1 VLECCMQESGS
12 PAPTPAAPSAAVTAP
27 RPSQATLFFTF
38 LKIGL
43 SGFGGVLPFARR
55 ALVEKQRWLSE
66 AEFAELLS
74 LGQSLPGPNIVN
86 LVVML
91 GYRYHG
97 IAGVINCLTAILLP
111 PLVVVLMLVSVYA
124 QYADLPWVRRMMAGI
139 AAAAA
144 GLILTMGVRML
155 RAQPKRAAVYVVA
168 AGTVAAKLA
177 GAPLMAV
184 LFVFTG
190 LGLWWMAR
198 GGW

>member
-1 VLECCMQESGS
+1 MLECCMQEPGS
-12 PAPTPAAPSAAVTAP
+12 PALIPAATSTSIAAP
-27 RPSQATLFFTF
+27 RPSQGTLFFTF

-55 ALVEKQRWLSE
+55 ALVEKQRWLTE

-97 IAGVINCLTAILLP
+97 LAGVINCLVAILLP
-111 PLVVVLMLVSVYA
+111 PMVVVLMLVSVYA

-184 LFVFTG
+184 LLVFTG
-190 LGLWWMAR
+190 LGLWLMAR
-198 GGW
+198 GSW

>member
-1 VLECCMQESGS
+1 MS
-12 PAPTPAAPSAAVTAP
+12 PAPHDHGPDAPDASTGSAPVAV
-27 RPSQATLFFTF
+27 PSHATLFWTF

-55 ALVEKQRWLSE
+55 ALVEKHRWLGE

-97 IAGVINCLTAILLP
+97 VAGALNCVLAILLAP
-111 PLVVVLMLVSVYA
+111 MALVLVLVSVYA
-124 QYADLPWVRRMMAGI
+124 EYADLPWVRRMMAGI

-144 GLILTMGVRML
+144 GLILTMGVRMVC
-155 RAQPKRAAVYVVA
+155 AQPKRAAMYVMVA
-168 AGTVAAKLA
+168 ATVAAKLA
-177 GAPLMAV
+177 GAPLLAV
-184 LFVFTG
+184 LFVVTG
-190 LGLWWMAR
+190 AGLWLNAR
-198 GGW
+198 SAI

>member
-1 VLECCMQESGS
+1 M
-12 PAPTPAAPSAAVTAP
+12 
-27 RPSQATLFFTF
+27 
-38 LKIGL
+38 
-43 SGFGGVLPFARR
+43 LPFARR
-55 ALVEKQRWLSE
+55 ALVEKQRWLTE
-66 AEFAELLS
+66 TEFAELLS

-91 GYRYHG
+91 GYRHHG
-97 IAGVINCLTAILLP
+97 IPGVINCLTAILLP
-111 PLVVVLMLVSVYA
+111 PMVVVLMLVSVYA

-168 AGTVAAKLA
+168 AKLA

-184 LFVFTG
+184 LLVFTG
-190 LGLWWMAR
+190 LGLWLMAR
-198 GGW
+198 GSW